1 MGMTVAPLFME
12 GLTMSGMD
20 PPTIVMM
27 GRVDPLV
34 EALYLPY
41 PAAPGPELHRLAFK
55 VKWYMFVSNS

>member
-1 MGMTVAPLFME
+1 MGMTEAPLFME

-20 PPTIVMM
+20 PPTIVTM

-41 PAAPGPELHRLAFK
+41 PAAPGQANTIY
-55 VKWYMFVSNS
+55 W